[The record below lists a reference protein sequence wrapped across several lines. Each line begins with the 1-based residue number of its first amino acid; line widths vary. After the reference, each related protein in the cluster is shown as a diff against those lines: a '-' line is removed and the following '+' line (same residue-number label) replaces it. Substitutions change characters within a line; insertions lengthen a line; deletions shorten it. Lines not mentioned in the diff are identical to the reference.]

1 MVYRANQ
8 ITRIFYQYGLI
19 APLASLG
26 IALGKEG
33 LRAAKMI
40 QGQPVEWDKLLAER
54 LTQCLYELGPTFIKL
69 GQMMASRPDLVGEV
83 VSEELKVLLDGV
95 PALPFYQI
103 EEILFEELGKKKVH
117 GKFKTIDPAAL
128 ASGSLGQ
135 VHRAVLRDGRSVI
148 VKVQKRKVSH
158 IVKTDLALIEAA
170 IYPLAKIYPK
180 LSLLSIFRDFKAA
193 TLRELDYRE
202 EAKNIEKFKKNYAS
216 LFSDPM
222 VSFPSYFPDLTT
234 EKVLVLEP
242 MQGQKFSQIKKGSTV
257 ARKAAT
263 LSLAAI
269 LEQIFDHGFF
279 HADPHAGNLFFLEE
293 EGKIGFIDL
302 GLVGQLEPEDKKRF
316 LKVLLALLKRDKAKL
331 AKSLF
336 DLGTPGKKTDFKAFD
351 KDIHKLLDEV
361 QKKGVD
367 SFRIQEL
374 VNRLLEIS
382 NKHKLYIPN
391 RYLMMLRSC
400 LVVEGLARSLD
411 PQLSLFKIATPI
423 VAKSLLKSYNPLRF
437 LRRF

>member
-1 MVYRANQ
+1 
-8 ITRIFYQYGLI
+8 
-19 APLASLG
+19 
-26 IALGKEG
+26 
-33 LRAAKMI
+33 
-40 QGQPVEWDKLLAER
+40 
-54 LTQCLYELGPTFIKL
+54 
-69 GQMMASRPDLVGEV
+69 
-83 VSEELKVLLDGV
+83 
-95 PALPFYQI
+95 
-103 EEILFEELGKKKVH
+103 
-117 GKFKTIDPAAL
+117 
-128 ASGSLGQ
+128 
-135 VHRAVLRDGRSVI
+135 
-148 VKVQKRKVSH
+148 
-158 IVKTDLALIEAA
+158 
-170 IYPLAKIYPK
+170 
-180 LSLLSIFRDFKAA
+180 
-193 TLRELDYRE
+193 
-202 EAKNIEKFKKNYAS
+202 
-216 LFSDPM
+216 
-222 VSFPSYFPDLTT
+222 
-234 EKVLVLEP
+234 
-242 MQGQKFSQIKKGSTV
+242 V